1 MIAMLAASTG
11 IPPSV
16 LWAEQPEDLATL
28 VDVLAEQADQMRTKR
43 RR

>member
-1 MIAMLAASTG
+1 MVSAATG

-16 LWAEQPEDLATL
+16 LWAEAPEDLATL
-28 VDVLAEQADQMRTKR
+28 IDVLAEQAAGARRGR